1 MAEDGPGFILQREFT
16 YHFFDAEMCI
26 RDRLS
31 PQLKQYLKEAQLTL
45 DLIDQRNLT
54 MLLVFQC
61 LVRRQRDYLLQDAPL
76 AVCRLKEV
84 AEETGLHLSTVSR
97 ACAHKYYEFNGRIR
111 PFSDL
116 LCKALHQIS
125 RDRIETQLKRWI
137 AEEDPAVPLDDE
149 QLALRFQNE
158 GVLLSRRRIADVRK
172 RLNISNS
179 YQRKLAKN
187 TD

>member
-1 MAEDGPGFILQREFT
+1 MTLEDGEFSIIPLSPQVLL
-16 YHFFDAEMCI
+16 DIPAGP
-26 RDRLS
+26 LS

-54 MLLVFQC
+54 MQLVFQC
-61 LVRRQRDYLLQDAPL
+61 LVRRQRDHLLQDAPL

-137 AEEDPAVPLDDE
+137 AEEDPAIPLDDE

-158 GVLLSRRRIADVRK
+158 GVVLSRRRIADVRK
-172 RLNISNS
+172 RLNIPNS
-179 YQRKLAKN
+179 YQRRLVKN